1 MVQAAPGTV
10 SVDRGGVDMPW
21 LGQLTATPGT
31 TTTYKIKIS
40 NARLHNTVLA
50 SGLTAVLNAD
60 KDITITN
67 GAKLWLVVTVDS
79 LLALT
84 EATITT
90 TAPTST
96 INFDTSTP
104 PLQTTAGVII
114 GELVDGDW
122 KQYLT
127 TNLCMFAVVVDG
139 KAASYPMAFAG

>member
-1 MVQAAPGTV
+1 MKTDDTADRPDSIFTHLGTAGADAPTTDKPRPVPVVVQAAPGTV

-79 LLALT
+79 LLALNGAPR
-84 EATITT
+84 EPEFIVRTI
-90 TAPTST
+90 
-96 INFDTSTP
+96 
-104 PLQTTAGVII
+104 
-114 GELVDGDW
+114 
-122 KQYLT
+122 
-127 TNLCMFAVVVDG
+127 
-139 KAASYPMAFAG
+139 